1 MPHIK
6 LTKTAIDKLPHP
18 GKGQV
23 LYWDTELTGF
33 ILRVTKSAKS
43 FVVNC
48 RVNGKPVSTTLGLYG
63 RLTLTQARELA
74 KAKLGEMAQG
84 VNPNEQKRE
93 AIRQGVTLGQAYEAY
108 IQERDLR
115 PNTLRDYE
123 KAMRKVFS
131 DWHNLPLVSLTRS
144 MVEDRFD
151 SHSAPKLNESGE
163 VVANNK
169 AFAKQAFRFL
179 SALLNWAREKYASD
193 DDEPLLSSN
202 PCERLTARKKW
213 PTIKRRDNWVRP
225 DQLPAFFQ
233 ALEHKP
239 HHTNKQKIVR
249 DLCALYVLTGFR
261 LTEGA
266 GLRWADV
273 DLKRKTLTIT
283 SERAKNH
290 QKHEL
295 PIGDWLAAMFERYQ
309 QQNNSLPEPERSPFV
324 FHHKDRN
331 KHICRFDDVTKTI
344 STECGVAFT
353 VHDLRRSFVTIANNY
368 VHGLSAYTLKR
379 LVNHA
384 TDKADVTAGYIILDA
399 ETLRAPMQQIENFI
413 LRTARVLP
421 TVEVTELVEIRKAG

>member
-18 GKGQV
+18 EKGQV

-48 RVNGKPVSTTLGLYG
+48 RVNGKPVSSTLGLYG

-93 AIRQGVTLGQAYEAY
+93 AIRLGVTLGQAYQAY
-108 IQERDLR
+108 IHERDLR

-123 KAMRKVFS
+123 KAMRIVFS
-131 DWHNLPLVSLTRS
+131 DWHTLPLVSLTRS

-151 SHSAPKLNESGE
+151 THSAPKLNESGQ
-163 VVANNK
+163 VVVKNK

-179 SALLNWAREKYASD
+179 SALLNWAREKYSSD
-193 DDEPLLSSN
+193 DDEPLLPSN

-213 PTIKRRDNWVRP
+213 PSIKRRDNWVRP
-225 DQLPAFFQ
+225 DQLPALFQ

-239 HHTNKQKIVR
+239 HHTSKQVVVR
-249 DLCALYVLTGFR
+249 DLCALYVLTGLR

-273 DLKRKTLTIT
+273 DLKRKTLTIAA
-283 SERAKNH
+283 ERAKNH

-295 PIGDWLAAMFERYQ
+295 PIGNWLAAMFERYW
-309 QQNNSLPEPERSPFV
+309 QQNNSLPEHERSPFV
-324 FHHKDRN
+324 FYCKDRS
-331 KHICRFDDVTKTI
+331 KHIARFDDATKAI
-344 STECGVAFT
+344 SVECDVVFT
-353 VHDLRRSFVTIANNY
+353 VHDLRRSFITIANNY

-379 LVNHA
+379 LINHA

-413 LRTARVLP
+413 LRAAGVQKSP
-421 TVEVTELVEIRKAG
+421 EVIDLEEVRKAG